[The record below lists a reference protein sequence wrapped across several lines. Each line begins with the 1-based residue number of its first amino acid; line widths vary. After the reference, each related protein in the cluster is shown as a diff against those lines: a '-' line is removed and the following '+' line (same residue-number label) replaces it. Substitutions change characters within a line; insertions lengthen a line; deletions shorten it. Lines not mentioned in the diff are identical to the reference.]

1 MLQLLKLTKNNI
13 NAAKAFGASTEM
25 NIEKIH
31 PLIHAIPEK
40 GERSLIF

>member
-1 MLQLLKLTKNNI
+1 MLQLLKLTKNNNI
-13 NAAKAFGASTEM
+13 TAKALGASTEM
-25 NIEKIH
+25 EIEKIH